1 LEYEEKSEVLCEQD
15 PRLASRLYSNDG
27 EEETLPSSANERGWY
42 VAYTRPRQEYV
53 AESNLSRQ
61 AFETY
66 LPLYKK
72 LKKARAGAR
81 RTAEHGAVAEEGILA
96 SHEPMFPRYLFFRPS
111 CPKQSIAAA
120 RSSRGVSSL
129 VAFGAQLACV
139 TPEVMQTIRAF
150 EERRNSAR
158 LDAISP
164 FQPGTRV
171 RLRDSA
177 LHGLEGLVHAVTSK
191 RVLVLMELLGQ
202 QHIIKVEH
210 DRVEHA

>member
-42 VAYTRPRQEYV
+42 VAYTRPRQECV

-66 LPLYKK
+66 LPLYKT

-81 RTAEHGAVAEEGILA
+81 RTAEEGILA
-96 SHEPMFPRYLFFRPS
+96 DHEPMFPRYLFFRPS
-111 CPKQSIAAA
+111 CPTQSIAAA

-150 EERRNSAR
+150 EEHRNSAR

-177 LHGLEGLVHAVTSK
+177 LHGLEGLVQAVTSK

-202 QHIIKVEH
+202 QHIIKAEH
-210 DRVEHA
+210 GGVEHA